1 MTTPA
6 ATLRQGDPG
15 AGRGRR
21 GLAWRLASLAR
32 PGRVDLGERFAALT
46 ASATAIRQRTE
57 PNFLQLARDLRALH
71 EGAAELS
78 RTTREHVR
86 SVRDVFEQNRLTGD
100 GGLAE
105 HALAALQTGLGEAE
119 ERLQMLGRTCG
130 AMRRLRGQGRQMQ
143 RVASLL
149 EVSGYGFAVESA
161 RSGAR
166 QLAFSAFVTDL
177 RRLAAKVAA
186 LGEAIAEQAAS
197 AEMESENLG
206 RTMTANLA
214 ELGKLTERAD
224 RTVRQTAV
232 RVESVLNASWTALQ
246 EAERDTARIASHASD
261 AVYHLQFG
269 DIVRQKLEHIADGFR
284 EAAPEHADQVLSVEA
299 GQLEL
304 VGEEIASA
312 RQQLDRAFAGLA
324 EETHRLAGTI
334 GRFGGEGEKGAAG
347 EDPLAELRAAL
358 THIEELERRGGELS
372 AGARATFER
381 AMETA
386 GHLARYLDEVEE
398 INRQM
403 HRQALNAIVK
413 TALLGDEGRTLE
425 ILSMHVQRVFGESNA
440 LVSETVGV
448 IESLASCAQAGSMT
462 GGLEERTTGVPERVL
477 DQLASVQNEFHRAMR
492 AAAAESD
499 RQSAALDQARV
510 SLGFLLELEQEVA
523 ALRREAAAVRPGAP
537 GVKAGIDTHVLS
549 GRYTIA
555 SEREVDRRVRQAAQ
569 ASHGEAGIAAAAADI
584 PTVADIPAA
593 APENANVDLFLDP
606 PPPGTPAPED
616 LGENVELF

>member
-1 MTTPA
+1 MTTPT

-21 GLAWRLASLAR
+21 GLVWRLTRLAR
-32 PGRVDLGERFAALT
+32 GSRPDLRERFAALT

-57 PNFLQLARDLRALH
+57 PDFLQLARDLRGLH

-78 RTTREHVR
+78 RTTREHVK
-86 SVRDVFEQNRLTGD
+86 SVRDVFEQNRLTGG

-105 HALAALQTGLGEAE
+105 RALADLETGLGEAE
-119 ERLQMLGRTCG
+119 ERLRMLGRTCG
-130 AMRRLRGQGRQMQ
+130 AMRRLHGLGQQMR

-161 RSGAR
+161 RSAAR
-166 QLAFSAFVTDL
+166 QLAFSAFVTEL
-177 RRLAAKVAA
+177 RRLAAKVGA
-186 LGEAIAEQAAS
+186 LGEAIAEQARS
-197 AEMESENLG
+197 AEEEAERLG

-214 ELGKLTERAD
+214 ELSKLTERAD
-224 RTVRQTAV
+224 RTVRQTAA

-246 EAERDTARIASHASD
+246 EAERDTARIATHASD
-261 AVYHLQFG
+261 AVYQLQFG
-269 DIVRQKLEHIADGFR
+269 DIVRQKLEHVADAFR
-284 EAAPEHADQVLSVEA
+284 EAGPEHADHVLSVEA

-324 EETHRLAGTI
+324 EETRRLAGTI
-334 GRFGGEGEKGAAG
+334 GRFGGEGETG

-358 THIEELERRGGELS
+358 ANIEELERRGGELS
-372 AGARATFER
+372 TGARATFDR

-425 ILSMHVQRVFGESNA
+425 ILSMHIQRVFGESND
-440 LVSETVGV
+440 LVAETVGV
-448 IESLASCAQAGSMT
+448 IESLAACAQAAT
-462 GGLEERTTGVPERVL
+462 AAGGVEQDTAAVPQHVL
-477 DQLASVQNEFHRAMR
+477 DQLAHVQDQFHRTMR
-492 AAAAESD
+492 AAAVESD
-499 RQSAALDQARV
+499 RQSAALGQARV
-510 SLGFLLELEQEVA
+510 NLGFLLQLEEEVG
-523 ALRREAAAVRPGAP
+523 ALRRQVAAVRPAAP
-537 GVKAGIDTHVLS
+537 RAGIQPHVLA

-555 SEREVDRRVRQAAQ
+555 SEREVDRRVRR
-569 ASHGEAGIAAAAADI
+569 ASEGPHSE
-584 PTVADIPAA
+584 ADIPAA
-593 APENANVDLFLDP
+593 AATENANVDLFSDS